1 MRDANARVRVLVK
14 PAEFASSARVLQ
26 WAAWADS
33 GRHVRANRC
42 ANAVRSCAKF
52 SPQMSRPYMLEHK
65 LRSRH
70 RGRQMHTTAEISKL
84 AESARPDQFIPVR
97 KEDLF
102 SALIK
107 QGDLA
112 DLARRELFRRFART
126 LRTICHYEYSET
138 LDRLRDDYYYFNPE
152 VAGHAAVDR
161 AKSDCAYDDLI
172 RSLDKVLKDAN
183 FEELP
188 HQEVTE
194 AHSKRTVPIEVK
206 AEHDD
211 FREVRF
217 YKRGRHV
224 EQFEVNEWFGLRR
237 REAEIDV
244 FDDIVLVVAMKSQA
258 EIGSRRELRILKRR
272 KVIPGT
278 VLLKYFHNIAC
289 GDLYALF
296 PNARVVMS
304 NFDKAFLGVPAIAGG
319 IPILIKLYAT
329 ISVLFLVTG
338 IYFGGSGSVADAD
351 MEAALAALMGIVA
364 LGSFAVRQWLKYKHQ
379 TLKYH
384 MELTENFYFRNVNN
398 NAGVFDYL
406 IASAEDQETK
416 EAALAYHFIRTAEVA
431 PTATDVAGRI
441 ETWLAKNFGANV
453 DFKIANSLETLDRF
467 GLVRREGEKLFVLPL
482 ESAIAQLHQVWNNF
496 FKRG

>member
-1 MRDANARVRVLVK
+1 MD
-14 PAEFASSARVLQ
+14 
-26 WAAWADS
+26 
-33 GRHVRANRC
+33 
-42 ANAVRSCAKF
+42 
-52 SPQMSRPYMLEHK
+52 
-65 LRSRH
+65 
-70 RGRQMHTTAEISKL
+70 TTAKISGL
-84 AESARPDQFIPVR
+84 AESQRHDQFIPVR

-112 DLARRELFRRFART
+112 DPGERELFWRFART

-138 LDRLRDDYYYFNPE
+138 LDRLRDDYYYFSPE
-152 VAGHAAVDR
+152 VAGHAAADR

-172 RSLDKVLKDAN
+172 RSLDEVLKDAN

-188 HQEVTE
+188 HEDVAD
-194 AHSKRTVPIEVK
+194 AHRKRTVPVAVK

-224 EQFEVNEWFGLRR
+224 ERFEVAEWFGWRR
-237 REAEIDV
+237 RQVEIEV

-258 EIGSRRELRILKRR
+258 EIGSRRELRNLKRR
-272 KVIPGT
+272 KIIPGS
-278 VLLKYFHNIAC
+278 VLLKYFRNIAC

-296 PNARVVMS
+296 PNARVVMT

-329 ISVLFLVTG
+329 ISVLFVVAG

-351 MEAALAALMGIVA
+351 MKAALAALMGIVA
-364 LGSFAVRQWLKYKHQ
+364 LGGFAVRQWLKYQHQ

-384 MELTENFYFRNVNN
+384 MELTENIYFRNVNN
-398 NAGVFDYL
+398 NASIFDYL
-406 IASAEDQETK
+406 IATAEDQETK
-416 EAALAYHFIRTAEVA
+416 EAAIAYHFIRKAEAA
-431 PTATDVAGRI
+431 PTATEIARRV
-441 ETWLAKNFGANV
+441 ETWLADNFAVNV
-453 DFKIANSLETLDRF
+453 DFKIADALETLNRF
-467 GLVRREGEKLFVLPL
+467 GLVRNEGEQLFVPPL
-482 ESAIAQLHQVWNNF
+482 EPAIAQLHQVWNNF
-496 FKRG
+496 FKRE

>member
-1 MRDANARVRVLVK
+1 LIEQCALALRFLFRRRARRGKLH
-14 PAEFASSARVLQ
+14 PASRTARRLPL
-26 WAAWADS
+26 D
-33 GRHVRANRC
+33 
-42 ANAVRSCAKF
+42 
-52 SPQMSRPYMLEHK
+52 
-65 LRSRH
+65 
-70 RGRQMHTTAEISKL
+70 TTARISDL
-84 AESARPDQFIPVR
+84 TGSQRHDQFIPVR

-102 SALIK
+102 NALIK

-112 DLARRELFRRFART
+112 DPAERELFWRFART

-152 VAGHAAVDR
+152 IAGLAAADR
-161 AKSDCAYDDLI
+161 VRSDRAYDDLI

-188 HQEVTE
+188 HQDVAD
-194 AHSKRTVPIEVK
+194 AHRKRTVPIAVK

-224 EQFEVNEWFGLRR
+224 EQFEITEWFGLRR
-237 REAEIDV
+237 RDVEIEV
-244 FDDIVLVVAMKSQA
+244 FDDIVLMVAMKTQA

-272 KVIPGT
+272 KIIPGS
-278 VLLKYFHNIAC
+278 VLLKYFRNIAC

-319 IPILIKLYAT
+319 IPILLKLYAT

-351 MEAALAALMGIVA
+351 MKTALAALMGIVA
-364 LGSFAVRQWLKYKHQ
+364 LGGLAVRQWLKYQHQ

-384 MELTENFYFRNVNN
+384 TQLTENIYFRNVNN
-398 NAGVFDYL
+398 NAGIFDYL
-406 IASAEDQETK
+406 IATAEDQEAK
-416 EAALAYHFIRTAEVA
+416 EAALAYHFIRKAEAA
-431 PTATDVAGRI
+431 PTATEVAGGV
-441 ETWLAKNFGANV
+441 EKWLAKNFSVNA
-453 DFKIANSLETLDRF
+453 DFKIVDALETLNRF
-467 GLVRREGEKLFVLPL
+467 GLVRREGERLFVPPL
-482 ESAIAQLHQVWNNF
+482 EPAIAQLHQVWNNF
-496 FKRG
+496 FKRE

>member
-1 MRDANARVRVLVK
+1 MD
-14 PAEFASSARVLQ
+14 
-26 WAAWADS
+26 
-33 GRHVRANRC
+33 
-42 ANAVRSCAKF
+42 
-52 SPQMSRPYMLEHK
+52 
-65 LRSRH
+65 
-70 RGRQMHTTAEISKL
+70 TTAKISGL
-84 AESARPDQFIPVR
+84 AESQRHDQFIPVR

-112 DLARRELFRRFART
+112 DPGERELFWRFART

-138 LDRLRDDYYYFNPE
+138 LDRLRDDYYYFSPE
-152 VAGHAAVDR
+152 VAGHAAADR

-172 RSLDKVLKDAN
+172 RSLDEVLKDAN

-188 HQEVTE
+188 HEDVAD
-194 AHSKRTVPIEVK
+194 AHRKRTVPVAVK

-224 EQFEVNEWFGLRR
+224 ERFEVAEWFGWRWR
-237 REAEIDV
+237 QVEIEV

-258 EIGSRRELRILKRR
+258 EIGSRRELRNLKRR
-272 KVIPGT
+272 KIIPGS
-278 VLLKYFHNIAC
+278 VLLKYFRNIAC

-296 PNARVVMS
+296 PNARVVMT

-329 ISVLFLVTG
+329 ISVLFVVAG

-351 MEAALAALMGIVA
+351 MKAALAALMGIVA
-364 LGSFAVRQWLKYKHQ
+364 LGGFAVRQWLKYQHQ

-384 MELTENFYFRNVNN
+384 MELSENIYFRNVNN
-398 NAGVFDYL
+398 NAGIFDYL
-406 IASAEDQETK
+406 IATAEDQETK
-416 EAALAYHFIRTAEVA
+416 EAALAYHFIRKAKPA
-431 PTATDVAGRI
+431 PTATEVARRV
-441 ETWLAKNFGANV
+441 ETWLVNSFTVNV
-453 DFKIANSLETLDRF
+453 DFKIADALETLNRF
-467 GLVRREGEKLFVLPL
+467 GLVRREGEQLFVLSL
-482 ESAIAQLHQVWNNF
+482 EPAIAQLHQVWNNF
-496 FKRG
+496 FKRE